1 MDPTTG
7 TPAVVVGS
15 PPRPV
20 VPARRTG
27 RLAAFNLGVL
37 LVWLSFP
44 VPWAEVA
51 GKVRTGP
58 AFADLLLD
66 LPEISLLGNHL
77 RIVALV
83 WYSIPLL
90 ALVTWLTQ
98 FGHWPPHLTRW
109 SQVAALGLALVV
121 GVSLSWLAL
130 RGVGFPQAGPVVA
143 GVGTGLVLFGV
154 AHRPRAP
161 ERIDAAG

>member
-1 MDPTTG
+1 
-7 TPAVVVGS
+7 V
-15 PPRPV
+15 PR
-20 VPARRTG
+20 RG
-27 RLAAFNLGVL
+27 RLAAFNLGIL
-37 LVWLSFP
+37 LVWVSFP

-51 GKVRTGP
+51 GRVRTGP

-66 LPEISLLGNHL
+66 LPEIDLLGSHL

-109 SQVAALGLALVV
+109 SQAGALGLALVV
-121 GVSLSWLAL
+121 GASVSWLAL
-130 RGVGFPQAGPVVA
+130 RGVGFPQTGPVVA
-143 GVGTGLVLFGV
+143 GLGAGLVLLGV
-154 AHRPRAP
+154 AHRPRGS
-161 ERIDAAG
+161 ERVEPARYPAAHLPTRQG